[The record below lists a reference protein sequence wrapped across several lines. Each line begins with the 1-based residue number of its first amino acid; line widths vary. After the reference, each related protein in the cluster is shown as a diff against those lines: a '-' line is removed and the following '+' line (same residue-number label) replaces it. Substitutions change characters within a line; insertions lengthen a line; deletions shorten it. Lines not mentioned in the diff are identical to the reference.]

1 MPITA
6 QPGAIP
12 LKVDGEAFIFLA
24 RSHGFWPYQLEVW
37 AAHHHKGCG
46 VAREDDVAKRGDVT
60 RARGVAKR
68 RAVAK
73 DQVAS
78 GGTIQVDDVAKGDGD
93 VEAVKADMAQRDD
106 VAKGDGDVEAVKADL
121 TQADDV
127 TNGTEVTE
135 VKPDMTQGDNMTEV
149 SGHSKAGETQLAATT
164 TANPCATILQAIVAE
179 ATEYSKKS
187 IDDRLTFVEKLL
199 GAKSLE
205 TMIRIQSDYAKT
217 SHEDFVAQTKKM
229 GELCL
234 TGDTFRGASGS
245 LTPAKAC

>member
-78 GGTIQVDDVAKGDGD
+78 GGTIQV
-93 VEAVKADMAQRDD
+93 DD

-229 GELCL
+229 GELYSDL
-234 TGDTFRGASGS
+234 T
-245 LTPAKAC
+245 KAAFKPFEVANVQGTKQ